1 MLQLVWSALNIS
13 LLVYFIV
20 ICFRAARLIRENSG
34 VFASLL
40 FGLGLLSFM
49 GQSGKDK
56 NAENQ
61 IVKQG
66 FVDRDRLN
74 PASVRSYDI
83 ALEKSPGSS
92 VDLSILYEKDSTGK
106 IVPIDAFSN
115 RNGLVGG
122 LEWVPDRIQVKPT
135 ADGDDFNYT
144 VGGTA
149 AWPIRRHDRT
159 ARTISTTRSGVPS
172 AGNC

>member
-1 MLQLVWSALNIS
+1 MLQLVWSALNVA
-13 LLVYFIV
+13 LLICFIV

-40 FGLGLLSFM
+40 FGLGLLSFI

-56 NAENQ
+56 NVHHPV
-61 IVKQG
+61 VKQG

-83 ALEKSPGSS
+83 ALEKSLGSS

-106 IVPIDAFSN
+106 IVPIDAFSS
-115 RNGLVGG
+115 RNGFVGG

-144 VGGTA
+144 VGGTLR
-149 AWPIRRHDRT
+149 WKLL
-159 ARTISTTRSGVPS
+159 S
-172 AGNC
+172 ATVYSQRKKFEKAE